1 MAVERTRSSSWI
13 FLLLVL
19 HLTIYWFSAVR
30 IRRYS
35 KENRNQFRNRKSR
48 DRMSTAFTSVIKG
61 TNDVMVFSASGTD
74 SDIKIVSIVDMD
86 APPRSFMCVTWS
98 EDKLNTR
105 TNATLLLCPE
115 SHGLRFTA
123 AIFSCKVPN
132 TRMPHAVS
140 LVTEDCEKPVNVLPV
155 IYNSN
160 IERTFTV
167 CVSPLHSVYSKA
179 YQLVEMIEFSSI
191 LGADHFFFYNYSTNW
206 NVDIV
211 LKHYESIGLVSVVQW
226 NLPMTKNR
234 TDEPDIHYY
243 GQLAML
249 NDCLNRN
256 RGASR
261 YVVFQDLD
269 EIIIPQNHKSWH
281 NLLDSL
287 PANMSSYMF
296 RSAFFRLD
304 WPDARTNSNVSKMA
318 KSYKAYAF
326 LKRFRENEIYG
337 RATRSKYIVDP
348 LQVEVVGIHNVWK
361 FKQGGRPFYVPP
373 EVALVHHYR
382 TNERKTGRVKDDSV
396 LNFQNVLTKIKETWR
411 SLGDT
416 PFGPVH

>member
-1 MAVERTRSSSWI
+1 MAIKRTKSNSRI
-13 FLLLVL
+13 FLFLILY
-19 HLTIYWFSAVR
+19 LTIYWFSAVR
-30 IRRYS
+30 IGEHS
-35 KENRNQFRNRKSR
+35 KDDHIQFRSRKSH
-48 DRMSTAFTSVIKG
+48 DRMSTPFASVIQG
-61 TNDVMVFSASGTD
+61 TNDVMVISASVSD

-86 APPRSFMCVTWS
+86 APQRSFDCITWP

-105 TNATLLLCPE
+105 INATLYLCPE

-132 TRMPHAVS
+132 TRMPDAVS
-140 LVTEDCEKPVNVLPV
+140 LVTKDCEKPVNVLPV

-160 IERTFTV
+160 VERTFTV
-167 CVSPLHSVYSKA
+167 CVSPLHAMYSKA

-206 NVDIV
+206 NVDLV
-211 LKHYESIGLVSVVQW
+211 LKHYESKGLVSVIQW
-226 NLPMTKNR
+226 KLPMTKNR

-269 EIIIPQNHKSWH
+269 EIIIPKNHKSW
-281 NLLDSL
+281 NDMLDSL

-304 WPDARTNSNVSKMA
+304 WLNARTNSNVSKIA

-326 LKRFRENEIYG
+326 LKRFRENEIFG

-348 LQVEVVGIHNVWK
+348 LKVEVVGIHNVWK
-361 FKQGGRPFYVPP
+361 FKRGGRPFYVPP

-382 TNERKTGRVKDDSV
+382 TNERETGRVKDDSV
-396 LNFQNVLTKIKETWR
+396 LNFKNVLTKIKQTWI
-411 SLGDT
+411 SLGDI
-416 PFGPVH
+416 PFGPLN